1 MVELKVDKEL
11 EAMLPSLHTND
22 PGITSAA
29 FGGYGLSAIDAK
41 NLAEAVE
48 VNTKRVSLNLGDNDS
63 GAGGCAVTVVCLS
76 GNKIGDEGCAALAEA
91 HKVTDTVEVLN
102 LNHNGCEAH
111 AKALKSMRSQ
121 RWL

>member
-63 GAGGCAVTVVCLS
+63 GAGGCAVPVVCLS
-76 GNKIGDEGCAALAEA
+76 GNKIARRSPQGD
-91 HKVTDTVEVLN
+91 
-102 LNHNGCEAH
+102 
-111 AKALKSMRSQ
+111 
-121 RWL
+121 